1 MPHEVGW
8 HMEGCPCGNGRVQM
22 TPIRYLTECLR
33 PRFENNSGLTNFEKT
48 IQLNTNEIQSSE
60 LVQQWDGMQLHHRH
74 DFGNRREPLVCPY
87 NNPSGTSEHD
97 DYLQQLMPTGFFSIR
112 FQHPYAKEYY
122 ETEAQRLGRVFNAI
136 DQGIDLRPYIF
147 FGHWHAERDMCPCWN
162 PGDRASYRRVFNEN
176 EEDSRT
182 KNAIILMDTQGSVQ
196 PQIGETR
203 PTEGNRSI
211 RAFKRIE
218 SDTFPDSVQPSLF
231 FESKRSAEDYT
242 VYEEWMVFGQ
252 SDAPGAL
259 SFNRKFVLVI
269 PETSI
274 DGIRRFLP
282 PQDESEIRAWG
293 SNDGFIW
300 QHRGTAFLT
309 IYGAYNSMAM
319 RVFNDISTYYGG
331 EGKFGL
337 RSMLSLHALEWTTGE
352 VLGSTPDGSLF
363 SHKQR
368 RMKLLITNL
377 EKGLMQKLYILRV
390 RIHARTRINVA
401 TSSIIIEKRHEGEI
415 TELIISAKDSTALTL
430 SLSDI
435 PYGLTSIDIQELNS
449 TAAEIEH
456 SHASIHLRREHD

>member
-48 IQLNTNEIQSSE
+48 IRLDTNEIQSSE
-60 LVQQWDGMQLHHRH
+60 LVQQWDGMQLHYRH
-74 DFGNRREPLVCPY
+74 DFANQREPLVCPY

-97 DYLQQLMPTGFFSIR
+97 DYLHQLMPTGFYSIR

-122 ETEAQRLGRVFNAI
+122 ETEAQRLGRVFNAL

-162 PGDRASYRRVFNEN
+162 PSDRASYRRVFNEN

-211 RAFKRIE
+211 RAFTRIE
-218 SDTFPDSVQPSLF
+218 SDTFPNSVQPSLF
-231 FESKRSAEDYT
+231 VESKRSAEDYT

-274 DGIRRFLP
+274 DGIRRFYHLKTNP
-282 PQDESEIRAWG
+282 KYGHGGRTTG
-293 SNDGFIW
+293 SSGNIGARLSSPFTAHTIQW
-300 QHRGTAFLT
+300 QCVCSMISLRIMVVKGSLIT
-309 IYGAYNSMAM
+309 ID
-319 RVFNDISTYYGG
+319 V
-331 EGKFGL
+331 
-337 RSMLSLHALEWTTGE
+337 SLHALEWTTGE

-377 EKGLMQKLYILRV
+377 EKG
-390 RIHARTRINVA
+390 
-401 TSSIIIEKRHEGEI
+401 
-415 TELIISAKDSTALTL
+415 
-430 SLSDI
+430 
-435 PYGLTSIDIQELNS
+435 
-449 TAAEIEH
+449 
-456 SHASIHLRREHD
+456 